1 MLFHQERYEESAK
14 HFEHLAEIQP
24 DHEST
29 FRNLAM
35 AYAYLGRI
43 EEAKVAIQTY
53 NTLTSIKRVTE
64 FELSLQG
71 FESYWA
77 DQYDYDRAYLKQMLE
92 GLRIA
97 GVSPGIIDKPTEINY
112 RDLVTKSAGTFD
124 VMGAIEISASE
135 AKTLHDRGVVF
146 IDGRGGIYERGCI
159 PGAINL
165 RFSGNFTPENLAEV
179 VGIDDEIVFYCGGL
193 DCQLSPNSSAKA
205 LTWGYSRVYYF
216 AGGFPEWRQAGYPV
230 EIP

>member
-1 MLFHQERYEESAK
+1 VLFHQERYEESAK

-24 DHEST
+24 DHDST

-43 EEAKVAIQTY
+43 EEAKAAIQTY
-53 NTLTSIKRVTE
+53 NTLRRINRVSE

-71 FESYWA
+71 FESFWA
-77 DQYDYDRAYLKQMLE
+77 DQYDYDRVYLKQMLE

-97 GVSPGIIDKPTEINY
+97 GVSPGIIDKPTEIDY

-146 IDGRGGIYERGCI
+146 IDGRGGAYERGCI
-159 PGAINL
+159 PGAVNL
-165 RFSGNFTPENLAEV
+165 RFLGNFTPENLAEV
-179 VGIDDEIVFYCGGL
+179 VGIDDEIVFYFGGL
-193 DCQLSPNSSAKA
+193 DCQLSPNVKCQGAYMG
-205 LTWGYSRVYYF
+205 LLQGLLFRGWV
-216 AGGFPEWRQAGYPV
+216 P
-230 EIP
+230 